1 MANNLIIAPACY
13 HVLHLIPIR
22 VADEMNFF
30 VDEGLQDKDGNPTY
44 EIVTGGLAPFTFETE
59 TLGQAI
65 KESGID
71 VAMDVHPSTVAHQSR
86 RGHEL
91 FIVAGW
97 RNNQANHVV
106 AKKPISA
113 LADLKGKRVGLIDF
127 KDNLF
132 LILAPW
138 LRKAG
143 LDPFEDVKWVR
154 GVDPARSPGAL
165 RAGEVDAIFCHPI
178 DLPDLVAEGYND
190 LWDSAAHYPQGRP
203 DRCIVATGK
212 ALRDKRDQLRACL
225 KGMLRAYWFMRT
237 VENHKYL
244 LALER
249 RLRRQS
255 RDADERKRKPLLSSA
270 PRLEYLPFPY
280 NGLATGLSD
289 YLQESVELELVDA
302 QDVQQLQIIDRQEL
316 MKEAFAELS
325 GKAELAGDLQRA
337 KEVQARVGY

>member
-1 MANNLIIAPACY
+1 MARNLIIAPACY

-30 VDEGLQDKDGNPTY
+30 VDEGLQDEDGNPSY

-65 KESGID
+65 RESGID

-106 AKKPISA
+106 ARKPIST
-113 LADLKGKRVGLIDF
+113 LADLKGKRVGVIDF

-143 LDPFEDVKWVR
+143 LDPFEEVQWVR

-178 DLPDLVAEGYND
+178 DLPGLVSEGYID

-203 DRCIVATGK
+203 DRCIVTTGK
-212 ALRDKRDQLRACL
+212 TLREKPDQLRSCL
-225 KGMLRAYWFMRT
+225 KGMLRAYWFMRA

-244 LALER
+244 LELER
-249 RLRRQS
+249 RMRRQS
-255 RDADERKRKPLLSSA
+255 RDAGERKRKPLLSSA
-270 PRLEYLPFPY
+270 PHLEYLPFPY
-280 NGLATGLSD
+280 DGLATGLSE
-289 YLQESVELELVDA
+289 YLQESIALELIDA
-302 QDVQQLQIIDRQEL
+302 QDAQHLQSVDRQEL
-316 MKEAFAELS
+316 MKEGF
-325 GKAELAGDLQRA
+325 AELAGRPELAKDLQRA
-337 KEVQARVGY
+337 KEVHARIGY

>member
-1 MANNLIIAPACY
+1 MSRKLIIAPACY

-30 VDEGLQDKDGNPTY
+30 IDEGLRDDDGNPTY

-106 AKKPISA
+106 AKKPIA
-113 LADLKGKRVGLIDF
+113 TLADLKGKRVGLIDF

-132 LILAPW
+132 LIVAPW

-143 LDPFEDVKWVR
+143 LDPFEDVIWVR

-165 RAGEVDAIFCHPI
+165 RNGEVDAIFCHPI
-178 DLPDLVAEGYND
+178 DLPGLVSEGFND
-190 LWDSAAHYPQGRP
+190 VWDSAAHYPQGRP

-212 ALRDKRDQLRACL
+212 ALREKRNQLRSCL
-225 KGMLRAYWFMRT
+225 KGMLRAYWFMRS
-237 VENHKYL
+237 VENHPYL
-244 LALER
+244 LQLER

-280 NGLATGLSD
+280 DGLATGLAE
-289 YLQESVELELVDA
+289 YLQESVELELVDS
-302 QDVQQLQIIDRQEL
+302 QDTLQLDNIDRQDIMNEG
-316 MKEAFAELS
+316 FAELS
-325 GKAELAGDLQRA
+325 SRPELQNDLQRA
-337 KEVQARVGY
+337 KEMHARIGY